1 MKRINILSPQSG
13 RILISGEQVGE
24 DISFAFANSSE
35 ANAQK
40 VATVAVPQ
48 EATEQSDALQAY
60 KFAIHNPS
68 AVSALTVKLFTV
80 EKSLGGADRSCLLE
94 TIEVPKAQT
103 IKGTA
108 IDAYEYLV
116 GGIFCGGDLKIV
128 ASNDTALGAA
138 EGFTAT
144 IRIREV

>member
-1 MKRINILSPQSG
+1 MRRINILSPQSG
-13 RILISGEQVGE
+13 RILISGEQVGG
-24 DISFAFANSSE
+24 DLVFAFGNSSE
-35 ANAQK
+35 ANTQRAL
-40 VATVAVPQ
+40 AVAVPQ
-48 EATEQSDALQAY
+48 EATAPNDALQAY
-60 KFAIHNPS
+60 KLAVHNPS
-68 AVSALTVKLFTV
+68 AVSALTLKMFTV
-80 EKSLGGADRSCLLE
+80 EKSLGGADRFCLLE
-94 TIEVPKAQT
+94 TLDVPKAQT

>member
-1 MKRINILSPQSG
+1 MRRINILSPQSG

-35 ANAQK
+35 ANTQK

-48 EATEQSDALQAY
+48 EATAPNDALQAY
-60 KFAIHNPS
+60 KLAVHNPS
-68 AVSALTVKLFTV
+68 TVSALTLKLFTV
-80 EKSLGGADRSCLLE
+80 EKSLGGADRFCLLE
-94 TIEVPKAQT
+94 TLDVPKAQT

>member
-1 MKRINILSPQSG
+1 MRRINILSPQSG
-13 RILISGEQVGE
+13 RILISGEQV
-24 DISFAFANSSE
+24 DSDFSVTFANSS
-35 ANAQK
+35 AADTQK
-40 VATVAVPQ
+40 VVAVEIPQ
-48 EATEQSDALQAY
+48 ETSDQSDALQAY
-60 KFAIHNPS
+60 KFAVHNPS
-68 AVSALTVKLFTV
+68 TVSALTLKLFTV

-94 TIEVPKAQT
+94 TIEVPKAQA

-108 IDAYEYLV
+108 IDAYEFLV

-138 EGFTAT
+138 EGFAAT